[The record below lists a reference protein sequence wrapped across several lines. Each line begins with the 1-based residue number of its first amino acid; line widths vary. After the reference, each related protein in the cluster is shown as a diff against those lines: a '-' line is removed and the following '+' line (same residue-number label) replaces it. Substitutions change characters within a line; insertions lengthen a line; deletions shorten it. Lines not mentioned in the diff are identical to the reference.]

1 MKKLIALTFLCLA
14 GAAYGAGVTPLTNAA
29 ISGNSTLGGPLTLSG
44 SGSIVG
50 GTGNFVTLQI
60 GGVNLGSLFGTF
72 AQGALA
78 STALQP
84 TGNGSGLTSLNAS
97 NLGSGTVPA
106 ARGGAGTNS
115 GILKADGAGNVSA
128 ASAGTD
134 YLAPGGNINGYTRV
148 IAQGTGVNVLGI
160 SDLSGVGWQ
169 ISTGP
174 ESTPDLYIGGAA
186 ITANY
191 FWRANWNT
199 TGQPCDTFRIANS
212 SMTGLTTVGVQAVTS
227 QTGDLQ
233 DWLASNGTT
242 VLAKVD
248 INGNI
253 TGNTVASSGAVTGAS
268 AAITNKLTSGQFVL
282 GTGPDLSLEP
292 IVGGQSAVTTWWGL
306 QLCGN
311 RQSSPDY
318 TPVTYGTAGQFG
330 VVIPSQQTGVTSVA
344 VIRKASQT
352 GDLQDWDNESL
363 ATLAKVDANGNF
375 TAPSFTGTHSGNG
388 VGLTSLNASNIS
400 SGVVGATY
408 GGAGTNN
415 GILKGNGSG
424 TVSTAAAGT
433 DYLSPS
439 GSGAALTSLNAS
451 NLGSGTVPAAR
462 GGAGSS
468 NGILKADG
476 SGNVSAASAG
486 TDYVTPTGS
495 GASLTSLN
503 ANNISSGVVPAT
515 NGGAGASSGLLKAN
529 GAGVVSAAS
538 GTTDYVP
545 PARLPG
551 IRLGTWQP
559 GWQPDPVVSATV
571 ATGVGSYGAQPN
583 GCFDGTYIWIPF
595 YASGATLSRINVT
608 TNAVTNIT
616 VPLSKTPTG
625 CCYDGSSVFVS
636 SNQSSPYVFRFN
648 ASTGVCS
655 GTLSVPGTTDTY
667 GMVSDGAGSVYFLNA
682 SWIFRASTSSF
693 VVTGSTAAP
702 GNGYTAWGCTVA
714 GNMYFSGANKVMVFN
729 LASMAITGTITTV
742 GTPGSM
748 ATDGLNIW
756 ATTGATNT
764 ILVISP
770 ATQTVITTIPL
781 GGTANGITF
790 DGVNMW
796 AGGGTNV
803 YRIPVACGGLK
814 AYAVPSAVSCMNFDG
829 FNVWATMSNGSI
841 VKYTLP

>member
-160 SDLSGVGWQ
+160 SDLSGVVWQ

-174 ESTPDLYIGGAA
+174 ESTPDLYIGGGT

-292 IVGGQSAVTTWWGL
+292 IVGGQSAVTTWWGM

-388 VGLTSLNASNIS
+388 VGLTSLNAS
-400 SGVVGATY
+400 
-408 GGAGTNN
+408 
-415 GILKGNGSG
+415 
-424 TVSTAAAGT
+424 
-433 DYLSPS
+433 
-439 GSGAALTSLNAS
+439 
-451 NLGSGTVPAAR
+451 
-462 GGAGSS
+462 
-468 NGILKADG
+468 
-476 SGNVSAASAG
+476 
-486 TDYVTPTGS
+486 
-495 GASLTSLN
+495 
-503 ANNISSGVVPAT
+503 NISSGVVPAT

-636 SNQSSPYVFRFN
+636 SNQSSSYVFRFN

-748 ATDGLNIW
+748 ATDGNNIW

>member
-160 SDLSGVGWQ
+160 SDLSGVVWQ

-174 ESTPDLYIGGAA
+174 ESTPDLYIGGGT

-292 IVGGQSAVTTWWGL
+292 IVGGQSAVTTWWGM

-388 VGLTSLNASNIS
+388 VGLTSLNAS
-400 SGVVGATY
+400 
-408 GGAGTNN
+408 
-415 GILKGNGSG
+415 
-424 TVSTAAAGT
+424 
-433 DYLSPS
+433 
-439 GSGAALTSLNAS
+439 
-451 NLGSGTVPAAR
+451 
-462 GGAGSS
+462 
-468 NGILKADG
+468 
-476 SGNVSAASAG
+476 
-486 TDYVTPTGS
+486 
-495 GASLTSLN
+495 
-503 ANNISSGVVPAT
+503 NISSGVVPAT

-748 ATDGLNIW
+748 ATDGNNIW

>member
-160 SDLSGVGWQ
+160 SDLSGVVWQ

-292 IVGGQSAVTTWWGL
+292 IVGGQSAVTTWWGM

-388 VGLTSLNASNIS
+388 VGLTSLNAS
-400 SGVVGATY
+400 
-408 GGAGTNN
+408 
-415 GILKGNGSG
+415 
-424 TVSTAAAGT
+424 
-433 DYLSPS
+433 
-439 GSGAALTSLNAS
+439 
-451 NLGSGTVPAAR
+451 
-462 GGAGSS
+462 
-468 NGILKADG
+468 
-476 SGNVSAASAG
+476 
-486 TDYVTPTGS
+486 
-495 GASLTSLN
+495 
-503 ANNISSGVVPAT
+503 NISSGVVPAT

-636 SNQSSPYVFRFN
+636 SNQSSSYVFRFN

-748 ATDGLNIW
+748 ATDGNNIW